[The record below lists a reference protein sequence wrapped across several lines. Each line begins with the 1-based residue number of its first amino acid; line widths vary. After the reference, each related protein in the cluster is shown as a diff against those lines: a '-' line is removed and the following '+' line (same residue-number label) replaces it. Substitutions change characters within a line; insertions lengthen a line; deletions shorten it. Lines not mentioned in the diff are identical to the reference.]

1 MTPAFLVLSLTVV
14 MANAMRHGD
23 DPMDIYIHIFFLI
36 LLGFLFVRRRR
47 EFFSVMFFGIL
58 ESGREEGRALKVKV
72 KRRKR
77 IGSDGRGGQ
86 KSRVLWV
93 HREWALSDW
102 VLKSSSYGIEFY

>member
-1 MTPAFLVLSLTVV
+1 ME
-14 MANAMRHGD
+14 MIQW
-23 DPMDIYIHIFFLI
+23 IYIYIFLI

-58 ESGREEGRALKVKV
+58 ERGREEGRALKVKV
-72 KRRKR
+72 KIRKG

-93 HREWALSDW
+93 HRTWALSDW

>member
-1 MTPAFLVLSLTVV
+1 
-14 MANAMRHGD
+14 
-23 DPMDIYIHIFFLI
+23 
-36 LLGFLFVRRRR
+36 LGFLFVRRRR

-58 ESGREEGRALKVKV
+58 ERGREEGRALKVKV